1 MQVYGLIEYLHSS
14 EMSKIGR
21 YTTAQLATAKEGK
34 QNMGTVVMFIRV
46 HITNNLTR
54 GVGEFI
60 ARAEMGTQTI
70 YITRIIIGL
79 CKFAAE

>member
-1 MQVYGLIEYLHSS
+1 
-14 EMSKIGR
+14 
-21 YTTAQLATAKEGK
+21 
-34 QNMGTVVMFIRV
+34 MGTVVTFIRV

-60 ARAEMGTQTI
+60 ARAETGIQTI
-70 YITRIIIGL
+70 IIYHTYNDRRGL